1 MDHVTTAQEFGDA
14 VTRAPGTVSI
24 AGVPWPTYKVVALM
38 LGLIVF
44 AVIAL
49 TTSTAATA
57 VLSGA
62 TVAAI
67 VWLTAA
73 VLGAPKS

>member
-1 MDHVTTAQEFGDA
+1 
-14 VTRAPGTVSI
+14 
-24 AGVPWPTYKVVALM
+24 M

-73 VLGAPKS
+73 VLARPKS